1 MQLKVFYNTDIICT
15 LYSTVGDKPKI
26 HPKHHCEWPLLLIR
40 VNSTDTFLLLLYLVK
55 LLIADSRCY
64 AARGSTSAAFIG
76 FLWTADWKAGY
87 AARGSTSATAIGFL
101 WTADWTAGAPRPAGE
116 EKAPRKEIMQEH
128 SLLVG
133 ILKLVCL
140 KWQCHENF
148 CIFPPRI
155 QPTWA
160 PDKQAKKVCWKF
172 EKFDS
177 SKY

>member
-1 MQLKVFYNTDIICT
+1 MYTVQKVTNLKSIRNITATNT
-15 LYSTVGDKPKI
+15 
-26 HPKHHCEWPLLLIR
+26 CEQHEYLVILLL
-40 VNSTDTFLLLLYLVK
+40 
-55 LLIADSRCY
+55 ADSRCY
-64 AARGSTSAAFIG
+64 VARRSTSAAFIG
-76 FLWTADWKAGY
+76 FLWTADWTAGY
-87 AARGSTSATAIGFL
+87 AARGSTSANAIGFL
-101 WTADWTAGAPRPAGE
+101 WTADWTAGAPRQAGE